1 MAKYIYEY
9 SSWPTFTWDDSLVH
23 PLLSEVR
30 FLQGQVLGKIKTL
43 GFSIQEQTALS
54 TITDDVIK
62 SSEIE
67 GEQLNYDQVRSSV
80 ARRLGIETV
89 GLVESDRY
97 VEGVVEMMLDATQ
110 NYKSLLDDERLFGWH
125 NALFPTGRS
134 GLYKIEVAQYRTGEM
149 QVVSG
154 AMGKEVVHFQAP
166 TPDIVPQEMQ
176 RLLEWVNSCDTVDNV
191 LKSAIAHLWFI
202 VIHPFD
208 DGNGRIARAI
218 SDMLLTRSD
227 DSPLRFYS
235 LSAQILHQK
244 KEYYAALNKVQY
256 SDSDIT
262 SWLVWYLECF
272 KSALLTTETLL
283 QKTISKAE
291 FWERNKDIKFNHR
304 QQHMLNLL
312 MGDFVGVLNTSK
324 WAKITKCSQ
333 DTALRDIQDLISK
346 EILCKDSKGGR
357 SVNYELIWNRQMR

>member
-9 SSWPTFTWDDSLVH
+9 NSWPNFTWEDAIIY

-30 FLQGQVLGKIKTL
+30 FLQGQVLGKIQSL
-43 GFSIQEQTALS
+43 GFSLQEQTTLN

-67 GEQLNYDQVRSSV
+67 GEKLNYDQVRSSV
-80 ARRLGIETV
+80 ARRLGIETA

-110 NYKSLLDDERLFGWH
+110 RYSTKLNDDRLFGWH

-134 GLYKIEVAQYRTGEM
+134 GLYKIEVAQYRTGDM

-166 TPDIVPQEMQ
+166 SPEVVTSEMAK
-176 RLLEWVNSCDTVDNV
+176 LLEWINIDSTVDNV
-191 LKSAIAHLWFI
+191 LKSAIAHFWFI

-227 DSPLRFYS
+227 DTPLRFYS
-235 LSAQILHQK
+235 LSAQILQQK
-244 KEYYAALNKVQY
+244 REYYAILQKVQH
-256 SDSDIT
+256 SSGNIT
-262 SWLVWYLECF
+262 EWIVWFLECL
-272 KSALLTTETLL
+272 KMALKTTQLL
-283 QKTISKAE
+283 LNKTISKAE
-291 FWERNKDIKFNHR
+291 FWDKNKDISLNNR
-304 QQHMLNLL
+304 QHQMLNRL
-312 MGDFVGVLNTSK
+312 MGDFIGVLNTSK

-346 EILCKDSKGGR
+346 GILRKNDKGGR
-357 SVNYELIWNRQMR
+357 STTYELMLD